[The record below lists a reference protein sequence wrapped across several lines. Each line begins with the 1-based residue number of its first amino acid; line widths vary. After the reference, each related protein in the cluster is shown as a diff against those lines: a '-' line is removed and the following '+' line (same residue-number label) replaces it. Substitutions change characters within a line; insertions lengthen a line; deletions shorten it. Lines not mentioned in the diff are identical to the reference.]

1 MLHLSK
7 VRMVIIIQWSSKS
20 TFGANNMQGQT
31 FLIGEVLVFLQTT
44 VGLLK
49 CRYHRFLLRMI
60 LKVPLQAV
68 LPDAILSI

>member
-7 VRMVIIIQWSSKS
+7 VRMVIIIQWSFKS

-49 CRYHRFLLRMI
+49 CRHHRFLLRMI

>member
-7 VRMVIIIQWSSKS
+7 VRMVIIIQWSSKRN
-20 TFGANNMQGQT
+20 FGANNTQGQT